1 MDPRFGPAWI
11 AFGHT
16 FALEGE
22 HDHAV
27 TAYST
32 CARMFTGYVACTT
45 AVYCRLIF
53 TFQRSHLPLM
63 FVGMEHIMLSNFAL
77 ADEALDAAQTMCDAD
92 PLLIN
97 ERAVMAFNHQ
107 KCV

>member
-1 MDPRFGPAWI
+1 
-11 AFGHT
+11 
-16 FALEGE
+16 
-22 HDHAV
+22 
-27 TAYST
+27 
-32 CARMFTGYVACTT
+32 
-45 AVYCRLIF
+45 
-53 TFQRSHLPLM
+53 M

>member
-16 FALEGE
+16 FALESE

-32 CARMFTGYVACTT
+32 CARMFTGFVSYFFDTCVSQFNL
-45 AVYCRLIF
+45 YSS
-53 TFQRSHLPLM
+53 SHLPLT
-63 FVGMEHIMLSNFAL
+63 FVGMEHIMLSNSAL
-77 ADEALDAAQTMCDAD
+77 ADEALNAAYSMCSGD
-92 PLLIN
+92 PLLVN
-97 ERAVMAFNHQ
+97 ERGVMAFNRGE
-107 KCV
+107 